1 MRKYENNEIRKAFIK
16 VYERLIKDQK
26 IQNQNQFANS
36 IGTTHSVI
44 SLILRAE
51 RKPSMSMVE
60 LLVGTYNIDAN
71 YLFGKSAKIYRGF
84 HDSAQVNLN

>member
-1 MRKYENNEIRKAFIK
+1 
-16 VYERLIKDQK
+16 
-26 IQNQNQFANS
+26 
-36 IGTTHSVI
+36 
-44 SLILRAE
+44 
-51 RKPSMSMVE
+51 MSMVE